1 MLTYLAH
8 IIRRQSTVLYRT
20 VADLRARSRWCLTGT
35 PVQNRL
41 EDIGSLLA
49 FLRVTPFHT
58 LSTFRKYISIPFDE
72 GPKRR
77 EYAVQNFTQLLDSM
91 LLRRTKDLLQLPDQ
105 HFHFRRLTFSPEEK
119 AQYDQT
125 RETMS
130 RTVRHQGGVFD
141 ENSALG
147 MFQVQL
153 QLRILCNHGTW
164 QQPFS
169 WTRHKLHLL
178 DNQESLA
185 ATIGHNSE
193 TTCTVCRQTMPLM
206 GHGSMFHQFTE
217 KCQHVLCLDCLGQIL
232 IPGQESIPADCP
244 LCSHLW
250 GQSTSLSSEEDYF
263 RLKGRSSKMEALMS
277 DVLTDFRI
285 TKR

>member
-1 MLTYLAH
+1 M
-8 IIRRQSTVLYRT
+8 YRT
-20 VADLRARSRWCLTGT
+20 VADIRARSRWCLTGT

-72 GPKRR
+72 GSKRR
-77 EYAVQNFTQLLDSM
+77 DYAVQNFTRLLDSM
-91 LLRRTKDLLQLPDQ
+91 FLRRTKDLLQLPDQ
-105 HFHFRRLTFSPEEK
+105 HFHLRTLTFSPEEK
-119 AQYDQT
+119 VQYEQT
-125 RETMS
+125 RETMF
-130 RTVRHQGGVFD
+130 RTIRHQGGVFD
-141 ENSALG
+141 ADNTFR
-147 MFQVQL
+147 MFQVRL

-185 ATIGHNSE
+185 ATLGPNSE
-193 TTCTVCRQTMPLM
+193 TKCTVCSQTMPLM
-206 GHGSMFHQFTE
+206 GHGSIFHQFT
-217 KCQHVLCLDCLGQIL
+217 KNCQHALCYECLAQIL
-232 IPGQESIPADCP
+232 SPEQESIPADCP

-250 GQSTSLSSEEDYF
+250 GRSTEMSSEEAYF
-263 RLKGRSSKMEALMS
+263 RLEGRSSKMEALMS
-277 DVLTDFRI
+277 DVLTDFNN